1 MALRDRVRAASAAP
15 AADGSRNLFKRFGL
29 LANPFPPS
37 SQTTNNPHRP
47 TDADEEIDEKIE
59 SFIRDHKTQVAVIEG
74 PQGTGKTNILNHYEA
89 EIAALHASGD
99 LPGFYVIR
107 YLADPE
113 ASFEGTIRRL
123 FQELGIPHIQKLA
136 EALRKS
142 DKSAIE
148 DARSVE
154 VRTALRNLGRNDL
167 SKEDLKDTSEAL
179 LEWLLGMRLLKAH
192 RQLLGV
198 NFRLDTVEAKTAA
211 LRDIVIVSS
220 RVDILKGIFLL
231 LDELEKQ
238 DGVLSP
244 SGVVKYLSALRAII
258 DALPNHLFMMI
269 AVTPDALR
277 RYSVALPAFRS
288 RLQDRVELSSLTDAE
303 DAVDLARFYLT
314 VAEEEAAQEKG
325 KKPATA
331 KPILTDKEISA
342 IFSQLLDRATKG
354 GDTGL
359 RQRTF
364 LHHLYQKAES
374 RIQGQA

>member
-1 MALRDRVRAASAAP
+1 MALRDRVRAASAAS
-15 AADGSRNLFKRFGL
+15 GEEGNRNLFKRFGL

-37 SQTTNNPHRP
+37 SQTTNNPHRS
-47 TDADEEIDEKIE
+47 TDVDEEIDEKIE
-59 SFIRDHKTQVAVIEG
+59 SFIRDNKTQVVVVEG
-74 PQGTGKTNILNHYEA
+74 TQGTGKTNVLNHYEV
-89 EIAALHASGD
+89 EIGALHASGD

-123 FQELGIPHIQKLA
+123 FQELGVKHLLKLA
-136 EALRKS
+136 AALRES
-142 DKSAIE
+142 DGSAILE
-148 DARSVE
+148 ARSVE
-154 VRTALRNLGRNDL
+154 VRTALRNLSRKDL
-167 SKEDLKDTSEAL
+167 SAGTVQETAEAFL
-179 LEWLLGMRLLKAH
+179 DWLLGMRLLKLH

-211 LRDIVIVSS
+211 LRDIVVVSS

-238 DGVLSP
+238 DGILSP

-288 RLQDRVELSSLTDAE
+288 RLQDRVELLPLTDPD
-303 DAVDLARFYLT
+303 DALDLAKFYIQ
-314 VAEEEAAQEKG
+314 AAYDEAAKTSG
-325 KKPATA
+325 KRPAGA
-331 KPILTDKEISA
+331 KPILSDEEITTIFTD
-342 IFSQLLDRATKG
+342 LLDRAIKT
-354 GDTGL
+354 GDSGL

-364 LHHLYQKAES
+364 LHYLYQRAES
-374 RIQGQA
+374 RIQE

>member
-1 MALRDRVRAASAAP
+1 MALRDRVRAASAAS
-15 AADGSRNLFKRFGL
+15 GEEGNRNLFERFGL

-47 TDADEEIDEKIE
+47 TDVDDEIDEKIE
-59 SFIRDHKTQVAVIEG
+59 SFIRDNKTQVVVVEG
-74 PQGTGKTNILNHYEA
+74 TQGTGKTNVLNHYEA
-89 EIAALHASGD
+89 EIGGLHASGD

-123 FQELGIPHIQKLA
+123 FQELGVPHLLKLA
-136 EALRKS
+136 AALRE
-142 DKSAIE
+142 DGGDAILE
-148 DARSVE
+148 ARSVE
-154 VRTALRNLGRNDL
+154 VRTALRNLSRSDL
-167 SKEDLKDTSEAL
+167 STDSVRETAEAFL
-179 LEWLLGMRLLKAH
+179 DWLLGMRLLKLH

-211 LRDIVIVSS
+211 LRDIVVVSS

-238 DGVLSP
+238 DGILSP

-288 RLQDRVELSSLTDAE
+288 RLQDRVELLPLTDPE
-303 DAVDLARFYLT
+303 DALGLAKFYI
-314 VAEEEAAQEKG
+314 EAAYEGAKTRG
-325 KKPATA
+325 KRPPDA
-331 KPILTDKEISA
+331 KQILSDKEITE
-342 IFSQLLDRATKG
+342 IFSDLLDRAIKT
-354 GDTGL
+354 GDSGL

-364 LHHLYQKAES
+364 LHYLYQKAEN
-374 RIQGQA
+374 RIQG

>member
-1 MALRDRVRAASAAP
+1 MALRDRVRAASAAS
-15 AADGSRNLFKRFGL
+15 GEEGGRNLLERFGL
-29 LANPFPPS
+29 LSNPFPPS

-47 TDADEEIDEKIE
+47 TSVDDEIDEKIE
-59 SFIRDHKTQVAVIEG
+59 SFIRDNKTQVVVVEG
-74 PQGTGKTNILNHYEA
+74 TQGTGKTNVLNHYEA
-89 EIAALHASGD
+89 EIGALHASGD

-123 FQELGIPHIQKLA
+123 FQEFGVPHLLKLGA
-136 EALRKS
+136 ALRDS
-142 DKSAIE
+142 DGDAILE
-148 DARSVE
+148 ARSVE
-154 VRTALRNLGRNDL
+154 VRTALRNLSREDL
-167 SKEDLKDTSEAL
+167 STDTVRETAEAFL
-179 LEWLLGMRLLKAH
+179 DWLLGMRLLKLH

-211 LRDIVIVSS
+211 LRDIVVVSS

-238 DGVLSP
+238 DGILSP

-288 RLQDRVELSSLTDAE
+288 RLQDRVELLPLTDP
-303 DAVDLARFYLT
+303 
-314 VAEEEAAQEKG
+314 EEALHLAQFYIQAGYEAAAKATG
-325 KKPATA
+325 KRPAGT
-331 KPILTDKEISA
+331 KPILTEEEITEV
-342 IFSQLLDRATKG
+342 FTELLDRAVKS
-354 GDTGL
+354 GDSGL

-364 LHHLYQKAES
+364 LHYLYQKAEH
-374 RIQGQA
+374 RIQE